1 MKEKAKIKHCPYCKE
16 DITSGGIKCIHC
28 LSILLSISL
37 EIAPTGT
44 RNFRRTVNP
53 KTRMTYA
60 KKKSYKTSDY
70 QGAKA
75 D

>member
-1 MKEKAKIKHCPYCKE
+1 MKEKIKYCPYCKE

-28 LSILLSISL
+28 LSALLSISL
-37 EIAPTGT
+37 KIVPADT
-44 RNFRRTVNP
+44 RHFQRTVNP
-53 KTRMTYA
+53 KIRMTYA
-60 KKKSYKTSDY
+60 EKKIYETSNY